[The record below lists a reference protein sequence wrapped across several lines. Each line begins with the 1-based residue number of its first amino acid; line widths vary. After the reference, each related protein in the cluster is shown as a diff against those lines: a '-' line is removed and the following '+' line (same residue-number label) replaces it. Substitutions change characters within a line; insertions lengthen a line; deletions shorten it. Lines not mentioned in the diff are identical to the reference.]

1 MLLKTKFDFTY
12 AKLSALA
19 FFAIILIGAVLLSLP
34 ISSRNGEFTPF
45 INALFTSTSA
55 TCVTG
60 LVVYDTYSHFSIFGQ
75 SVILVLIQV
84 GGLGFM
90 IIATMFLLVLHKRIG
105 IRERGLLK
113 ESLSSVQIGG
123 VVRLAKHILIGTL
136 FLEGVGAIILSIK
149 FSPEMGIIPGI
160 FNGIFHSIS
169 AFCNAGFDLMG
180 RFEEYSSLT
189 RYSGDIIVNLV
200 IMTLIVMGGIGFVV
214 WEDIYRN
221 KFKFEKYQLHSK
233 IALFTTFILILC
245 AAMAFYIMERNNLLA
260 NVGIKES
267 VLSSLFQAI
276 TPRTAGFNTIDIASL
291 SEGSML
297 LTMILMLIGGSPGST
312 AGGIK
317 TTTFIVAILTVISS
331 VRHSDELNIFGR
343 RLEDNILKRAYS
355 VITIYILGAL
365 LGMLLISISQPE
377 LMLSN
382 IAFEVLSAIGTVGM
396 STGITSQLL
405 WTSKLI
411 IITLMFCGRVGS
423 LAVIMAVA
431 ANKTSVVV
439 KNPVEKIIIG

>member
-1 MLLKTKFDFTY
+1 MQLKTKFNITY
-12 AKLSALA
+12 AKLSALGL
-19 FFAIILIGAVLLSLP
+19 FIIIIIGAVLLSLP
-34 ISSRNGEFTPF
+34 ISSRTGEFTPF

-60 LVVYDTYSHFSIFGQ
+60 LVVYDTYSHFSVFGQ

-113 ESLSSVQIGG
+113 ESLSSIQIGG
-123 VVRLAKHILIGTL
+123 VVRLAKHILIGTFL
-136 FLEGVGAIILSIK
+136 LEGIGAIILSIK
-149 FSPEMGIIPGI
+149 FSLEMGIVPGI

-180 RFEEYSSLT
+180 RYGAYSSLT
-189 RYSGDIIVNLV
+189 RYSGDITVNFI
-200 IMTLIVMGGIGFVV
+200 IMALIVMGGIGFVV
-214 WEDIYRN
+214 WEDIYIN
-221 KFKFEKYQLHSK
+221 KLKLEKFQLHSK
-233 IALFTTFILILC
+233 IVLYTTALLILC
-245 AAMAFYIMERNNLLA
+245 SAIAFYMMERNNLLA
-260 NVGIKES
+260 NVGIREA

-276 TPRTAGFNTIDIASL
+276 TPRTAGFNTIDTASL
-291 SEGSML
+291 SQGSML
-297 LTMILMLIGGSPGST
+297 LTMILMVIGGSPGST

-317 TTTFIVAILTVISS
+317 TTTFVVAILTIISA
-331 VRHSDELNIFGR
+331 VKHSDELNIFGR

-355 VITIYILGAL
+355 IISIYILGAL
-365 LGMLLISISQPE
+365 LATLLISISQPE

-405 WTSKLI
+405 VTSKLV
-411 IITLMFCGRVGS
+411 IITLMFCGRIGS
-423 LAVIMAVA
+423 LAVVMAVA
-431 ANKTSVVV
+431 ANKNTVFV

>member
-1 MLLKTKFDFTY
+1 MWSKTKFNFTY
-12 AKLSALA
+12 AQLSALA
-19 FFAIILIGAVLLSLP
+19 FFAIIIIGAVLLSLP
-34 ISSRNGEFTPF
+34 ISSRSGEFTPF

-60 LVVYDTYSHFSIFGQ
+60 LVVYDTYSHYSVFGQ
-75 SVILVLIQV
+75 IVILALIQI

-113 ESLSSVQIGG
+113 ESISGIQIGG
-123 VVRLAKHILIGTL
+123 VVRLTKHVLIGTFL
-136 FLEGVGAIILSIK
+136 LEGIGAIILSVK
-149 FSPEMGIIPGI
+149 FSLEMGILPGI
-160 FNGIFHSIS
+160 FNGVFHSVS

-180 RFEEYSSLT
+180 RYSEYSSLT
-189 RYSGDIIVNLV
+189 RYSSDIIINLV
-200 IMTLIVMGGIGFVV
+200 IMTLIVLGGIGFVV

-233 IALFTTFILILC
+233 IVIFTTALLILC
-245 AAMAFYIMERNNLLA
+245 SAIAFYVLERNNLLA
-260 NVGIKES
+260 NVGIQEA
-267 VLSSLFQAI
+267 VLSSTFQAI

-297 LTMILMLIGGSPGST
+297 LTMLLMLIGGSPGST

-317 TTTFIVAILTVISS
+317 TTTLVVAILTVISS
-331 VRHSDELNIFGR
+331 VKQSDELNIFGR

-355 VITIYILGAL
+355 VITIYIFAVL
-365 LGMLLISISQPE
+365 LATLLISLSQPE

-396 STGITSQLL
+396 STGITSQLI

-431 ANKTSVVV
+431 SNKNSAHV

>member
-1 MLLKTKFDFTY
+1 MQLKTKFNITY
-12 AKLSALA
+12 AKLSALGFLA
-19 FFAIILIGAVLLSLP
+19 TIIIGAVLLSLP
-34 ISSRNGEFTPF
+34 ISSRSGEFTPF
-45 INALFTSTSA
+45 INALFTATSA

-60 LVVYDTYSHFSIFGQ
+60 LVVYDTYSYFSVFGQ
-75 SVILVLIQV
+75 SVILVLIQI

-113 ESLSSVQIGG
+113 ESLNSIQIGG
-123 VVRLAKHILIGTL
+123 VVRLTKHILIGTF
-136 FLEGVGAIILSIK
+136 FLEGIGAIILSIK
-149 FSPEMGIIPGI
+149 FSLEMGVIPGI

-180 RFEEYSSLT
+180 RYGAYSSLT
-189 RYSGDIIVNLV
+189 RYSDDVIINF
-200 IMTLIVMGGIGFVV
+200 IIITLIVIGGIGFIV

-221 KFKFEKYQLHSK
+221 KFKFEKYKLHSK
-233 IALFTTFILILC
+233 IVLFTTVLLILC
-245 AAMAFYIMERNNLLA
+245 SAIAFYLMERNNLLA
-260 NVGIKES
+260 NVGIREAF
-267 VLSSLFQAI
+267 LSSLFQAI
-276 TPRTAGFNTIDIASL
+276 TPRTAGFNTIDMASL
-291 SEGSML
+291 SQGSML
-297 LTMILMLIGGSPGST
+297 LTMILMVIGGSPGST

-317 TTTFIVAILTVISS
+317 TTTLLVVILTIVSS
-331 VRHSDELNIFGR
+331 VKHTDELNVFGR

-355 VITIYILGAL
+355 IITIYMMGAILAT
-365 LGMLLISISQPE
+365 LLISISQPE

-382 IAFEVLSAIGTVGM
+382 IAFEVLSAIGTVGL

-411 IITLMFCGRVGS
+411 IITLMFCGRIGS
-423 LAVIMAVA
+423 LAVVMAVA
-431 ANKTSVVV
+431 SNKNSVFI